1 MEEYIIKQ
9 NKYKIVT
16 NFLVLL
22 IFAIFFS
29 ILTAIYVVIKFNFIM
44 KLLLVIICSMLSII
58 FFAVSIFTLNI
69 IVKNKPLVVITDEY
83 IENNSTMFSI
93 RKIKIEDIQKA
104 LLFKSA
110 DNIYVSIYLK
120 DPNKYLEKQSFIKR
134 TLIKL
139 YQKENM
145 GQVNLSLKLSD
156 KSPMEVLD
164 TINKII

>member
-164 TINKII
+164 IINKII

>member
-44 KLLLVIICSMLSII
+44 KLLLVIICSILSIL

-69 IVKNKPLVVITDEY
+69 IVKNKPLVVITNEY

-120 DPNKYLEKQSFIKR
+120 DSNKYLEKQSFIKR
-134 TLIKL
+134 ALIKL

-164 TINKII
+164 IINKII

>member
-29 ILTAIYVVIKFNFIM
+29 ILTAIYVVTKFNFIM
-44 KLLLVIICSMLSII
+44 KLLLVIICSILSIL

-69 IVKNKPLVVITDEY
+69 IVKNKPLVVITNEY

-120 DPNKYLEKQSFIKR
+120 DSNKYLEKQSFIKR
-134 TLIKL
+134 ALIKL

-164 TINKII
+164 IINKII

>member
-120 DPNKYLEKQSFIKR
+120 DQNKYLEKQSFIKR

-164 TINKII
+164 IINKII

>member
-29 ILTAIYVVIKFNFIM
+29 ILTAIYVVTKFNFIM
-44 KLLLVIICSMLSII
+44 KLLLVIICSILSIL

-69 IVKNKPLVVITDEY
+69 IVKNKPLVVITNEY

-134 TLIKL
+134 ALIKL

-164 TINKII
+164 IINKII